1 MLVKTLGGGPLEAVG
16 GAGCAEL
23 AEPGGGQ
30 RRGESGVAQ
39 AGLGLIP
46 VGEVVPELGGQ
57 AGVVTGEVAEQEQAR
72 AGLTHIA
79 DPAQVTGGYLAHG
92 VPGR

>member
-1 MLVKTLGGGPLEAVG
+1 MLVKILCGGPLENVG
-16 GAGCAEL
+16 GAGGAEL

-30 RRGESGVAQ
+30 RREESGVVQ

-46 VGEVVPELGGQ
+46 AGEVVPELGQ
-57 AGVVTGEVAEQEQAR
+57 AGAVTGEVVEQAQAR